1 MRNMGTTV
9 DVLDIPVKKGS
20 IKIGALCGGAD
31 EEQECLRLKR
41 THMAVV
47 LSLLQHLTC

>member
-1 MRNMGTTV
+1 MGTTV

-20 IKIGALCGGAD
+20 IKIGVLCGGAD

>member
-1 MRNMGTTV
+1 MGTTV

-20 IKIGALCGGAD
+20 IKIALCGGAD